1 MTIMNFPKSSFKVNL
16 HAMFT
21 LGNLPSYFLAFL
33 SYDIVEFQ
41 RIIEKSDYQVLEC
54 LPEVS

>member
-33 SYDIVEFQ
+33 SYDIAEFQ
-41 RIIEKSDYQVLEC
+41 RIIEKSDY
-54 LPEVS
+54 